1 MSGTLT
7 AAAPGVLGVTLSFEQ
22 TRNVVTTYTG
32 AIEVFPSCYLAM
44 AGTYSAER
52 VLGTVSRHTLGPV
65 PFSGKIVR
73 VPVAQ
78 AAN

>member
-7 AAAPGVLGVTLSFEQ
+7 AAAPGVLGVTLLFEQ

-32 AIEVFPSCYLAM
+32 AIEVFPSCYLAT
-44 AGTYSAER
+44 AGTYSTER
-52 VLGTVSRHTLGPV
+52 VLGTVSRQ
-65 PFSGKIVR
+65 
-73 VPVAQ
+73 AQ